1 MSGHANALTTAPSV
15 GAFEAKTHL
24 SRLLEDVRGGAVV
37 TITVRGVPVAKLV
50 PAGAEVRLPGPPG
63 LDSWLVRV
71 REMRSKSRKGAESAA
86 ALVRAGRRP

>member
-1 MSGHANALTTAPSV
+1 MKGHAHSRASAASI
-15 GAFEAKTHL
+15 GAFDAKTHL
-24 SRLLEDVRGGAVV
+24 SRLLQEVRGGAVV

-50 PAGAEVRLPGPPG
+50 PAEAEVRLPGRPE

-71 REMRSKSRKGAESAA
+71 REMRSKSGKGAENAS

>member
-1 MSGHANALTTAPSV
+1 MRGHTPSRTPVASV
-15 GAFEAKTHL
+15 GAFDAKTHL

-50 PAGAEVRLPGPPG
+50 PAGAEVRLPGRRD
-63 LDSWLVRV
+63 LDTWLGRA
-71 REMRSKSRKGAESAA
+71 RELRSRSRKGASNAA